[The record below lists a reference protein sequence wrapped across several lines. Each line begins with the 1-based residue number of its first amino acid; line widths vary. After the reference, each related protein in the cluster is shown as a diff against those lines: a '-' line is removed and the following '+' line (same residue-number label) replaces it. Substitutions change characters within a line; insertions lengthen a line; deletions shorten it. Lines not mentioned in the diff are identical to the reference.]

1 VLTGNYSTPEFR
13 RRFAGQA
20 KRAAADS
27 DRIIAVS
34 EFTATQVQQLLGVE
48 RSRLRVVHHGV
59 RISPPSLKEREKVI
73 LHVGAI
79 QARKNIARL
88 VQAFERVPPDWRLVL
103 AGSAGFG
110 AEGILSGIAASPA
123 RDRVSVPGYVTA
135 EALADWYARSM
146 ILAFPSLDEGFGIP
160 ILEAMAAGLPVLTS
174 NRSALAEVAGSAAL
188 LVNPESVEE
197 LAEAL
202 RKMTGDEQL
211 REDLKRKGLV
221 RAAEYTW
228 PQAVENTWKVYEELL

>member
-1 VLTGNYSTPEFR
+1 
-13 RRFAGQA
+13 
-20 KRAAADS
+20 
-27 DRIIAVS
+27 
-34 EFTATQVQQLLGVE
+34 VE

-59 RISPPSLKEREKVI
+59 RIPPPSRVEREKII

-88 VQAFERVPPDWRLVL
+88 ALAFDSVPQDWRLVL
-103 AGSAGFG
+103 AGAAGFG
-110 AEGILSGIAASPA
+110 ADEILSGIAASPA
-123 RDRVSVPGYVTA
+123 RDRISILGYVTA
-135 EALADWYARSM
+135 EALADWYARST

-174 NRSALAEVAGSAAL
+174 NRSAMAEVAGGAAL

-202 RKMTGDEQL
+202 RKMIADEQL
-211 REDLKRKGLV
+211 REDLKQKGLT
-221 RAAEYTW
+221 RAAKFTW
-228 PQAVENTWKVYEELL
+228 PQAVENIWNVYQELL